1 MSNEGQTHFCKYVLE
16 QMDEKRFWFLMA
28 MTNIPSSD
36 VVRHDSGVV
45 GDGKV
50 SILVSLGLGLEE
62 DGKLTQGGLEFFL
75 ERLVGC
81 LREERLLLKD
91 GPDAHGLLKHDD
103 GSGQVHAEVHHD
115 PVNTFSHVLLLLYNE
130 PKCAE

>member
-1 MSNEGQTHFCKYVLE
+1 
-16 QMDEKRFWFLMA
+16 MA

-50 SILVSLGLGLEE
+50 SILVSLGLGLQE

-75 ERLVGC
+75 ERLVCC
-81 LREERLLLKD
+81 LGEQRLLLKD

-103 GSGQVHAEVHHD
+103 GSSQVHAKVNHH
-115 PVNTFSHVLLLLYNE
+115 PVNSLAHIFLLFNDE
-130 PKCAE
+130 PNRGGDIHYVTCQPVRMIDAMGFKF

>member
-1 MSNEGQTHFCKYVLE
+1 
-16 QMDEKRFWFLMA
+16 MA

-50 SILVSLGLGLEE
+50 SILVSLGLGLQE

-75 ERLVGC
+75 EGLVCRLG
-81 LREERLLLKD
+81 EQRLLLKD
-91 GPDAHGLLKHDD
+91 GPDAHRLLKHDD
-103 GSGQVHAEVHHD
+103 GGSQVHPKINHH
-115 PVNTFSHVLLLLYNE
+115 PVNSLTHIFLLFDDK
-130 PKCAE
+130 PKVQEI

>member
-1 MSNEGQTHFCKYVLE
+1 
-16 QMDEKRFWFLMA
+16 MA

-75 ERLVGC
+75 EGLVCRLGKQ
-81 LREERLLLKD
+81 RLLLKD
-91 GPDAHGLLKHDD
+91 GPDAHGLLEHDD
-103 GSGQVHAEVHHD
+103 GSGEVHPEVHHH
-115 PVNTFSHVLLLLYNE
+115 PVDTLFDILFLLDNE
-130 PKCAE
+130 PTVINDSLL

>member
-1 MSNEGQTHFCKYVLE
+1 
-16 QMDEKRFWFLMA
+16 MA

-50 SILVSLGLGLEE
+50 SILVSLGLGLQE

-81 LREERLLLKD
+81 LREEGLLLKD

-103 GSGQVHAEVHHD
+103 GSGQVHTEVNHH
-115 PVNTFSHVLLLLYNE
+115 PVDSLAHIFLLFNDE
-130 PKCAE
+130 PNRGGDIHYVTCQSVIMMDAMGFKF